1 MSGAVRPPAARP
13 RHALSPASLLRRF
26 GPLLG
31 LLILCGALGAASDR
45 FLTADNLLNVCRQ
58 SAVNALVSLG
68 QLTVIITGGI
78 DLSVG
83 SVLGLCC
90 VMVALLM
97 HAGVPPLISV
107 VAALAI
113 GSALGAIN
121 GILLTKLH
129 LPHPFIPTLGM
140 MNVARGLA
148 LVISGGFPLSELPSG
163 FRFWGA
169 GSIGWIPAPV
179 ILVLLFCGAFYV
191 FLSRTTIGRDIYAI
205 GGNQQAARLS
215 GVPVD
220 ARLVLAYA
228 LSGLTAAAGAIVK
241 RAAADRLDRLMQW
254 SVAIGFALVFTAQYF
269 SNLPYSVYPKS
280 DFWRDSPA
288 LILIRVGIMLLMM
301 AGAYLWTEFGMGT
314 TWSWMLCFGKT
325 SLMVYWVHVM
335 LVYGDLAKPFK
346 RALSIPQTVLA
357 TLLVMLAMVALAA
370 ARLWWQARRAA
381 KATAASAN

>member
-1 MSGAVRPPAARP
+1 LSVAVQPARAAKP
-13 RHALSPASLLRRF
+13 RQMASLANLMRRF

-68 QLTVIITGGI
+68 QLAVIITGGI

-97 HAGVPPLISV
+97 HAGVPPAASV
-107 VAALAI
+107 AAALAI
-113 GSALGAIN
+113 GSGLGALN
-121 GILLTKLH
+121 GVLLTKLH

-148 LVISGGFPLSELPSG
+148 LVVSGGFPVSELPPG

-169 GSIGWIPAPV
+169 GSIGWLPAPV
-179 ILVLLFCGAFYV
+179 LVVAVMAGLFYL
-191 FLSRTTIGRDIYAI
+191 FLGRTTVGRDIYAI

-220 ARLVLAYA
+220 RRLILVYG
-228 LSGLTAAAGAIVK
+228 LSGLTAAIGAIVLAGRMNSGFPLAGVGGELDSIAAVVIGGASFLGGVGTVSGTLVGALIMGVLRNGLNLLNVSAAWQTVVIGIVIVAAVWVDIVRQ
-241 RAAADRLDRLMQW
+241 RAA
-254 SVAIGFALVFTAQYF
+254 
-269 SNLPYSVYPKS
+269 
-280 DFWRDSPA
+280 
-288 LILIRVGIMLLMM
+288 
-301 AGAYLWTEFGMGT
+301 
-314 TWSWMLCFGKT
+314 GK
-325 SLMVYWVHVM
+325 
-335 LVYGDLAKPFK
+335 GRK
-346 RALSIPQTVLA
+346 
-357 TLLVMLAMVALAA
+357 
-370 ARLWWQARRAA
+370 
-381 KATAASAN
+381 